1 MPRSQNRRTI
11 EVAVPLYEELRARAA
26 QEGTTIPA
34 VLQGL
39 ITDGQSMQAWFGQID
54 RQLYDLR
61 REIRDLRQELLATN
75 ENAKRTTQ
83 TPG

>member
-1 MPRSQNRRTI
+1 MPRSQKRRTI

-26 QEGTTIPA
+26 QAGTTIPT

-39 ITDGQSMQAWFGQID
+39 ITDGQSMQAWFGQLD
-54 RQLYDLR
+54 RQLSDLR
-61 REIRDLRQELLATN
+61 REIRDLRQDLLATN
-75 ENAKRTTQ
+75 EHAKHTAQ

>member
-54 RQLYDLR
+54 QQLYDLR

>member
-11 EVAVPLYEELRARAA
+11 EVPLALYEELKAQAE

-39 ITDGQSMQAWFGQID
+39 ITDGKSLQEWFGQID
-54 RQLYDLR
+54 MQLHDLR
-61 REIRDLRQELLATN
+61 RELRDLRQHLMTVSEHDRVA
-75 ENAKRTTQ
+75 
-83 TPG
+83 